1 MELFEFL
8 IDPNYKLLLVIPVA
22 ILYYAL
28 NFLFGETEKV
38 NVFSHHKIKDMAEII
53 EKIDSTTDPIARAAL
68 YLQFKIDHK
77 NFLKREFSIVPPRFR
92 DIYLLNKLTEYLFFS
107 RDKKI
112 KQTKSY
118 CF

>member
-53 EKIDSTTDPIARAAL
+53 EKINSTRPYR
-68 YLQFKIDHK
+68 
-77 NFLKREFSIVPPRFR
+77 
-92 DIYLLNKLTEYLFFS
+92 
-107 RDKKI
+107 
-112 KQTKSY
+112 
-118 CF
+118 